1 MGSSMEV
8 RKSKLTETAVAALK
22 PAAKE
27 YEVHDTIRDGLRLCV
42 NPGGT
47 KSWTLFYHRD
57 GRSRRIGL
65 GRYPW
70 VSLSRARERAAE
82 AVGRIK
88 GPERADPAR
97 EIAVQRTAPTFGELA
112 ALFLDSRHFATRA
125 VSTQKELRRIVE
137 VDLLPEWEQ
146 QRLSAIDRPQI
157 QRWGDR
163 IVSEGRTYMANRCR
177 EYMQLIWHWGLG
189 RTELAVPPSPFY
201 KLPKPFLGERPR
213 DRVLSHEEIRRVFAA
228 IEHEPRITAG
238 WWVMLFLTAA
248 RDKSEVMRMEKV
260 EVDRDRRVWVIPRE
274 KTKAKRSLVL
284 PLSGWALE
292 VLDAVGPLSG
302 RSGFFF
308 PSPKDDGP
316 MSSARRA
323 ATRLQERAGV
333 EFEVRDIRR
342 TVATGMTEIEID
354 PEIVD
359 RILNH
364 AIPSESRVTKTYQTT
379 LLWAKL
385 REKREAIEKWAQ
397 HLDQVVLKG
406 HGREAANRAI
416 TTART
421 YEGWNKWSSV
431 GRAKRRQETWAERKS
446 RLAAVGRSLVDEHRA
461 RQAAARIDEQSEGE
475 RRRA

>member
-1 MGSSMEV
+1 
-8 RKSKLTETAVAALK
+8 
-22 PAAKE
+22 
-27 YEVHDTIRDGLRLCV
+27 
-42 NPGGT
+42 
-47 KSWTLFYHRD
+47 
-57 GRSRRIGL
+57 
-65 GRYPW
+65 
-70 VSLSRARERAAE
+70 
-82 AVGRIK
+82 
-88 GPERADPAR
+88 
-97 EIAVQRTAPTFGELA
+97 
-112 ALFLDSRHFATRA
+112 
-125 VSTQKELRRIVE
+125 
-137 VDLLPEWEQ
+137 VDLLPEWAQ

-201 KLPKPFLGERPR
+201 KLPKPFLGETPR
-213 DRVLSHEEIRRVFAA
+213 DRVLSHEEIRKVFAA
-228 IEHEPRITAG
+228 IEHEPRITAA

-248 RDKSEVMRMEKV
+248 RDKSEVMRMAKA
-260 EVDRDRRVWVIPRE
+260 EVDRDRKVWVIPRE
-274 KTKAKRSLVL
+274 KTKARRSLVL
-284 PLSGWALE
+284 PLSEWAQE

-308 PSPKDDGP
+308 PSPKNDGP

-323 ATRLQERAGV
+323 ARRLQDRAGV

-397 HLDQVVLKG
+397 HLDHVVLKG
-406 HGREAANRAI
+406 HGREAAKRAI

-431 GRAKRRQETWAERKS
+431 GRAKRRQETWNERKA
-446 RLAAVGRSLVDEHRA
+446 RLRANGRSLVDEHRA
-461 RQAAARIDEQSEGE
+461 RQAAARIDERSEGE
-475 RRRA
+475 LRRA